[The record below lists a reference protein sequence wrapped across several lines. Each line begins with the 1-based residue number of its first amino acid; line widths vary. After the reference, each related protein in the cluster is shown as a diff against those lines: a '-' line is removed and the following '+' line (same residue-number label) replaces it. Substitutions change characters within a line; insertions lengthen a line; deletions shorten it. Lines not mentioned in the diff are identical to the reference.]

1 MRRPFFVS
9 RLLYWA
15 MAENNSF
22 RRFSLDNGIR
32 LLTERMEHVRSVTL
46 GIWVNAGAR
55 DETAALNGISHF
67 LEHMHFKGTRTRT
80 AVEIANAI
88 DAVGGELN
96 AFTSREGTT
105 YYVKILDS
113 RLDIGIDI
121 LSDILLNS
129 TYPEAEIEKERD
141 IIIDE
146 IRMSEDTPDD
156 YVHDLFNKTIWGDD
170 GPGRGVLGTPET
182 VASIGRP
189 ELAAFASERYRPH
202 GIVISAAGRFDAE
215 ALASRLN
222 ACFGQMETGV
232 QPPARLP
239 SAPFGNRFSLTQR
252 DTAEAHI
259 CIGVEGI
266 RADDPDRYAL
276 SVLNTIF
283 GGGTS
288 SSLFQEIREKRGLAY
303 SVYSYLSAYT
313 DTGLFGVYAGV
324 DPRKAAEVSRLVLA
338 EFARIPKTLDSASV
352 SLAKEQLKGNL
363 ILGLE
368 STSSRMNQMARNE
381 IYLGRHFTLEDILE
395 RIDAVTVDNV
405 SHVAERLVRPD
416 RLAMTVLGPVTD
428 RDIAPEVM
436 TF

>member
-1 MRRPFFVS
+1 
-9 RLLYWA
+9 
-15 MAENNSF
+15 
-22 RRFSLDNGIR
+22 
-32 LLTERMEHVRSVTL
+32 MEHVRSVTL

-105 YYVKILDS
+105 YYVKILDT

-121 LSDILLNS
+121 LSDILLHS

-170 GPGRGVLGTPET
+170 GPGRSVLGSPET
-182 VASIGRP
+182 VGAIGRA
-189 ELAAFASERYRPH
+189 ELAAFVGERYRPH
-202 GIVISAAGRFDAE
+202 GIVISAAGRFDPD

-222 ACFGQMETGV
+222 ACFGRMEAGP
-232 QPPARLP
+232 QPPARPP
-239 SAPFGNRFSLTQR
+239 SSPFGNRFSLTR
-252 DTAEAHI
+252 KDTAEAHI

-283 GGGTS
+283 GNGTS
-288 SSLFQEIREKRGLAY
+288 SRLFQEIRERRGLAY
-303 SVYSYLSAYT
+303 SVYSYLSAYC

-338 EFARIPKTLDSASV
+338 EFARLPENMDSASV

-395 RIDAVTVDNV
+395 RIEAVTVDNV
-405 SHVAERLVRPD
+405 RLVAERLVRPD

-428 RDIAPEVM
+428 SDIAPEVM
-436 TF
+436 TFK